1 MCILF
6 ALTQCHLQFIMSLSK
21 ENLRAYVF
29 IEFKHGQA
37 ATEIYQQLCEAR
49 IDPTPSRTTVF
60 EWFRRFKEGRVS
72 LSDDPRCGR
81 PISVTTEAMIGK
93 VKNLIDEDPHRGLRM
108 LVCMLVCLCSKTLE
122 ISKDCAKNNLTV
134 NLGLRKVCL
143 RWMPYTLTPANK

>member
-1 MCILF
+1 MHTVCIDS
-6 ALTQCHLQFIMSLSK
+6 QCHLQFIMSLSK

-93 VKNLIDEDPHRGLRM
+93 VKSLIDEDPRRGLRM
-108 LVCMLVCLCSKTLE
+108 LACLLVFEDLR
-122 ISKDCAKNNLTV
+122 ISKDCAKNILTM
-134 NLGLRKVCL
+134 NLGLRKVCSH
-143 RWMPYTLTPANK
+143 